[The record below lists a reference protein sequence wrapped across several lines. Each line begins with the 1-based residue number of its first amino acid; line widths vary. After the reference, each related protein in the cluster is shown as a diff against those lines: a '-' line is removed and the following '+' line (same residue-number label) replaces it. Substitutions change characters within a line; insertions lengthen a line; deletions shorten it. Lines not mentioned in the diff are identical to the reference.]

1 MNKNYTYNN
10 KIGVVPPIVPSVDP
24 VSLAINAAILALPF
38 VIKSF
43 AHPARDE
50 KNRIE
55 NLKKQIGSMDATN
68 RLRFVI
74 ENSAQ
79 TTAPDVTAR
88 EWFLWYRKNYS
99 QDYQI
104 LSYSDKILF
113 NDFMAQFGNR
123 FAQNV
128 DTLQSCKAAMFSDNE
143 VNYNAPKSVLPN
155 LSNPNTQKYL
165 LIGAVGLGLLLLL
178 NK

>member
-1 MNKNYTYNN
+1 MYNKSTYNN
-10 KIGVVPPIVPSVDP
+10 GIGVVPVVPSVDP
-24 VSLAINAAILALPF
+24 VSLAINAALIALPF
-38 VIKSF
+38 VMKSF

-50 KNRIE
+50 QNRIAS
-55 NLKKQIGSMDATN
+55 LKKQMSGLDAAG
-68 RLRFVI
+68 RLRFII

-104 LSYSDKILF
+104 LSYSDKMLF

-123 FAQNV
+123 YAGNV
-128 DTLQSCKAAMFSDNE
+128 DTLQSCKAAMFTDSE
-143 VNYNAPKSVLPN
+143 VKYNAPVTATI
-155 LSNPNTQKYL
+155 LSNPNTKYL
-165 LIGAVGLGLLLLL
+165 IIGAVGLGLLFLL
-178 NK
+178 KK

>member
-1 MNKNYTYNN
+1 MYNKNTYNN
-10 KIGVVPPIVPSVDP
+10 KIGVVPVIPSVDP
-24 VSLAINAAILALPF
+24 VSLAINAALIALPF

-50 KNRIE
+50 QNRIAA
-55 NLKKQIGSMDATN
+55 LKKQMSGLDAAN

-79 TTAPDVTAR
+79 TTAPDVTGR

-104 LSYSDKILF
+104 LSYSDKVLF

-123 FAQNV
+123 YAGNV
-128 DTLQSCKAAMFSDNE
+128 DTLQSCKAAMFTDSE
-143 VNYNAPKSVLPN
+143 VNYNAPKNVLTN
-155 LSNPNTQKYL
+155 LTNPTTQKYL
-165 LIGAVGLGLLLLL
+165 IIGAIGLGLLLLL
-178 NK
+178 KK

>member
-1 MNKNYTYNN
+1 MSNKNLYNN
-10 KIGVVPPIVPSVDP
+10 SIGVAPIIPSVDP

-43 AHPARDE
+43 AHPSRDE
-50 KNRIE
+50 SNRIA
-55 NLKKQIGSMDATN
+55 NLKKQIGSLDATN

-79 TTAPDVTAR
+79 TSAPDVTAR

-104 LSYSDKILF
+104 LSYSDKVAF

-128 DTLQSCKAAMFSDNE
+128 DTLQSCKAAMFNQSELD
-143 VNYNAPKSVLPN
+143 YNAPKSVLPN
-155 LSNPNTQKYL
+155 LSDPNTQKYL
-165 LIGAVGLGLLLLL
+165 VIGAIGLGLLLLL